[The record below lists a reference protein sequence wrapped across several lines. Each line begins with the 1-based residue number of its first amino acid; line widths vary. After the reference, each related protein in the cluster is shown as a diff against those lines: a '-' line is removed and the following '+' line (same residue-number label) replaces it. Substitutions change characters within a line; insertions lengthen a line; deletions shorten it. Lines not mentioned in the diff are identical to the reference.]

1 MNTKQVSEWLM
12 EARKLEL
19 ELLEYSKESLTCYDD
34 ANGVDDYSKAQVK
47 IKEKWQQRAAQVEAM
62 TCDGCYHWDNS
73 PWQVTPE
80 TRLCMFPEKRANAE
94 SWGFVNDCGP
104 KFGCIHWEEKDK

>member
-1 MNTKQVSEWLM
+1 MNTKQVAEWM
-12 EARKLEL
+12 LEL
-19 ELLEYSKESLTCYDD
+19 AEWFGEISKTTIMPCTQELNVNRSRMWK
-34 ANGVDDYSKAQVK
+34 K
-47 IKEKWQQRAAQVEAM
+47 RAAQVEAM

-94 SWGFVNDCGP
+94 SWGFINDCGP
-104 KFGCIHWEEKDK
+104 EFGCIHWEAKND